1 MLFGSD
7 PWDGSV
13 VWDIKHHDGTSA
25 ITATDGGSLN
35 VFDTD
40 GNHASFDAYGLWL
53 NDSNSIASSGDAQF
67 SGHVTAQTLSAS
79 NVTLTGDV
87 LAFGTNSSLTFGAA
101 GFGVMTG
108 DSRYTVTTTN
118 GTLCVTPIIDTN
130 INLSQG
136 LEGWWKFD
144 GNLLDSSGNSR
155 HALYDGS
162 ASYNHYETDH
172 LGIAGHSIVNL
183 NTGFYRASMPFGTNW
198 TFSAW
203 LYPSN
208 YSSSAAVF
216 NINGDAG
223 DKIELYNA
231 GSSYALRFSVGISRV
246 LGSSRV
252 LVPTNQW
259 VHVVAIRTGGNAAFF
274 LNGVKTSLTCSNQAV
289 TGTGMMYLLSANHSR
304 MSDARYY
311 SRAVSD
317 AEAIALYQ
325 TPPTIVAVSA
335 DISTGVIQQPTA
347 FWTANAGA
355 IAAALPS
362 SPSSAMT
369 NGALSVAALA
379 TNTWGVSGNF
389 SPVTHNTYSLGGSTN
404 YWQQGFFSSLTASNV
419 TTSYIRVTHR
429 TEAPSFAEVG
439 SINRVV
445 EWWSQEMPPKK
456 YATYYDATTNV
467 VTKEIVTFP

>member
-1 MLFGSD
+1 
-7 PWDGSV
+7 
-13 VWDIKHHDGTSA
+13 
-25 ITATDGGSLN
+25 
-35 VFDTD
+35 
-40 GNHASFDAYGLWL
+40 
-53 NDSNSIASSGDAQF
+53 
-67 SGHVTAQTLSAS
+67 
-79 NVTLTGDV
+79 
-87 LAFGTNSSLTFGAA
+87 
-101 GFGVMTG
+101 
-108 DSRYTVTTTN
+108 
-118 GTLCVTPIIDTN
+118 
-130 INLSQG
+130 
-136 LEGWWKFD
+136 
-144 GNLLDSSGNSR
+144 
-155 HALYDGS
+155 
-162 ASYNHYETDH
+162 
-172 LGIAGHSIVNL
+172 
-183 NTGFYRASMPFGTNW
+183 
-198 TFSAW
+198 
-203 LYPSN
+203 
-208 YSSSAAVF
+208 
-216 NINGDAG
+216 
-223 DKIELYNA
+223 
-231 GSSYALRFSVGISRV
+231 
-246 LGSSRV
+246 
-252 LVPTNQW
+252 
-259 VHVVAIRTGGNAAFF
+259 
-274 LNGVKTSLTCSNQAV
+274 
-289 TGTGMMYLLSANHSR
+289 

-456 YATYYDATTNV
+456 YASYYDATTNV
-467 VTKEIVTFP
+467 VTKAIVTFP